1 PRLSALLDRLLGSD
15 AWVTDLPKLKELR
28 HFADDAE
35 VMRELREIK
44 DANKRDFAAWI
55 YEHQGIEIDPDSIF
69 DTQIKRLHEYK
80 RQLMNA
86 LYILDLY
93 FRIKDD
99 GERDVPK
106 RTFIFGAKAA
116 PGYTRAKGIIKL
128 INSIAEL
135 VNNDPEVSKY
145 LT

>member
-1 PRLSALLDRLLGSD
+1 DGHVHMAWIACYGSYSVNGVAAMHTEILKRETLNYWYEMYPERFNNKTNGVTPRRWLRMCNPRLSALLDRLLGSD

-69 DTQIKRLHEYK
+69 DTQI
-80 RQLMNA
+80 
-86 LYILDLY
+86 
-93 FRIKDD
+93 
-99 GERDVPK
+99 
-106 RTFIFGAKAA
+106 
-116 PGYTRAKGIIKL
+116 
-128 INSIAEL
+128 
-135 VNNDPEVSKY
+135 
-145 LT
+145 